1 MGLFCA
7 RGLGIRMA
15 RLFNHFWM
23 LARMVGLALVS
34 TLSIQYES
42 LRFNKCDDPGLI
54 AMSFY

>member
-1 MGLFCA
+1 
-7 RGLGIRMA
+7 MA